1 MVEFKQP
8 DELQDLI
15 DLSLRKD
22 GTSEQEV
29 LDLCRKVLRYSVHT
43 GESVSTA
50 TTINRAIY
58 PSPVHPRMYNPLW
71 AGVDP
76 TGFCG
81 VVIATAANTN
91 VYVSMEMSFML
102 LSW

>member
-8 DELQDLI
+8 DELKDLI
-15 DLSLRKD
+15 DLSLKKD

-43 GESVSTA
+43 GKSVSTV
-50 TTINRAIY
+50 TIVNVSY
-58 PSPVHPRMYNPLW
+58 LSPAHPRMYNPLW
-71 AGVDP
+71 SGVDT